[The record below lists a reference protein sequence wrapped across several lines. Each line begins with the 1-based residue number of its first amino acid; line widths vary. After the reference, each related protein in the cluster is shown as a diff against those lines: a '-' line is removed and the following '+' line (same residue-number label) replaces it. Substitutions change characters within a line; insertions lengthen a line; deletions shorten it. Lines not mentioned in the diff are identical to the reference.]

1 MEKRMIAERFG
12 TKFAIELE
20 ALCKK
25 YQITVSEL
33 EDFMYDHLQTV
44 FVEQDCA
51 FWLEDNDCPEDG
63 DVKFIQKLARWYEK
77 SEDSTLDRWTN
88 IKNAYNFIKEVK

>member
-1 MEKRMIAERFG
+1 MKKRMIAKRFG
-12 TKFAIELE
+12 TKFAIEPE

-25 YQITVSEL
+25 HQITVSEL

-44 FVEQDCA
+44 FVEQDCV
-51 FWLEDNDCPEDG
+51 FWLEDNNCPEDG
-63 DVKFIQKLARWYEK
+63 DVKFVQKLAKWYEK

-88 IKNAYNFIKEVK
+88 IKNAYKFIKEVE